1 MGLQFCYFLTKRQK
15 LKKRR
20 SDKNYFCSI
29 LFIFVNFV
37 IKFVIAKIFSAAI
50 VGLDAEIVEV
60 EAAVTS
66 GLTNTVIVG
75 LPDTAVQES
84 KERVKNAI
92 KHADCEYP
100 VTRVSVNLAP
110 ADLPKLGT
118 HFDLPIALAII
129 LASEQLSFPVKH
141 RLFLGE
147 LSLDGRLRSVPGVL
161 AVALKASNYG
171 IKELYV
177 PVKNAKEAS
186 LIQGLKV
193 FPVQSLKQ
201 IVEHLAGLKPITP
214 SLNINPETLLKNAPV
229 LLDMKDIAGQELAK
243 RALEIA
249 AAGGHNVLLSGPP
262 GSGKTLLARAMAGI
276 LPDLNV
282 DEVLELTKIYSI
294 AGTLSGSFISS
305 RPVRSPHHT
314 TSNVALVGGGAIP
327 RPGEIT
333 LSHRGVLFLDEFPEF
348 ARNVLEALRQPLED
362 GVVTVARASGSFTF
376 PAKFTLIAAQNPC
389 PCGFYGDQSKKC
401 QCSFSQIL
409 KYQKRV
415 SGPLLDRIDLHVEV
429 PRLPYE
435 KMVAVTETE
444 SSAVIKQRVQKAR
457 AVQQARFRQSKTNS
471 EMNLLEIKQYCRL
484 GEAEEELI
492 KQAMRRFNFSGRS
505 LHRILKVART
515 IADLAGEDSINHIH
529 LGEAIQ
535 YRPKQE

>member
-1 MGLQFCYFLTKRQK
+1 MTL
-15 LKKRR
+15 
-20 SDKNYFCSI
+20 NSI
-29 LFIFVNFV
+29 H
-37 IKFVIAKIFSAAI
+37 VIAKILSATI
-50 VGLDAEIVEV
+50 VGLNAEIVEV
-60 EAAVTS
+60 EAGIIN

-92 KHADCEYP
+92 KNSECEYP

-129 LASEQLSFPVKH
+129 LASEQAGFGVKNKM
-141 RLFLGE
+141 FLGE
-147 LSLDGRLRSVPGVL
+147 LSLDGKLRSVPGVL
-161 AVALKASNYG
+161 AVAIKAREKG

-177 PVKNAKEAS
+177 PFKNAQEAALVTGIKIFPAHS
-186 LIQGLKV
+186 LR
-193 FPVQSLKQ
+193 Q
-201 IVEHLAGLKPITP
+201 ILEHLIGVKLLRARAAVNPEKILQNTP
-214 SLNINPETLLKNAPV
+214 SS
-229 LLDMKDIAGQELAK
+229 LDMKDVAGQELAK

-294 AGTLSGSFISS
+294 AGKLTENFISS

-314 TSNVALVGGGAIP
+314 TSNVALVGGGAVP

-333 LSHRGVLFLDEFPEF
+333 LSHRGILFLDEFPEF
-348 ARNVLEALRQPLED
+348 PRNVLEALRQPLED
-362 GVVTVARASGSFTF
+362 GIVTVARASGSFTF
-376 PAKFTLIAAQNPC
+376 PAKFTLVAAQNPC
-389 PCGFYGDQSKKC
+389 PCGFFGDASKKC
-401 QCSFSQIL
+401 QCSPPQIF
-409 KYQKRV
+409 KYQKKI

-435 KMVAVTETE
+435 KMSASDPSE
-444 SSAVIKQRVQKAR
+444 SSALIKTRVERVRKVQRE
-457 AVQQARFRQSKTNS
+457 RFQSSKTNS
-471 EMNLLEIKQYCRL
+471 EMDLLELKTHCAL
-484 GEAEEELI
+484 GMEEQEVM
-492 KQAMRRFNFSGRS
+492 KQAMKRYNFSGRS

-515 IADLAGEDSINHIH
+515 IADLAQSPNITQQY
-529 LGEAIQ
+529 LGEAMQ
-535 YRPKQE
+535 YRPKSE